1 MSRRDW
7 VLEEGAVEVEED
19 GDGFFLREL
28 GMVFKD
34 FVVGDVRWEEF
45 LRPSNN

>member
-7 VLEEGAVEVEED
+7 VLEEGAEVEVEED

-28 GMVFKD
+28 GMVFDD
-34 FVVGDVRWEEF
+34 FVAGDEMGGNF
-45 LRPSNN
+45 KAK